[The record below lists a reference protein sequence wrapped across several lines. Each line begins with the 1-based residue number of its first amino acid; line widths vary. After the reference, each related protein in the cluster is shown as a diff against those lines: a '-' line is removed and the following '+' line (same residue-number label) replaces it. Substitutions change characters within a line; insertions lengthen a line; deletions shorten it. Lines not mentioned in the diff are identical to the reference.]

1 MINAALGSAQLFGR
15 RDHRKSAPQCT
26 LYCDFDGP
34 IVDVS
39 DRYYHTYQLGLT
51 EIAAVYQAQGLISPV
66 RCLNKAQFWQMKQE
80 RTPDAEIAMRSGL
93 QGAEIEQ
100 FLEHVKEIV
109 NQPALLHQDQLQPG
123 VKWALSLLNSQGIR
137 LVLVTLR
144 ERTQAIRMLQ
154 DHGLD
159 VLFSAIWG
167 AQDDHA
173 AYLNQADHK
182 TWLLKQAVAH
192 ETHTCSHVW
201 MVGDTEADV
210 LAGQALKI
218 PTLALTCG
226 IRSKTYLQK
235 FRPTRI
241 QSDLLSA
248 AHYLT
253 GLLRTAA

>member
-1 MINAALGSAQLFGR
+1 MINAAVGSARLFSQ
-15 RDHRKSAPQCT
+15 RKNSESVSQCT

-51 EIAAVYQAQGLISPV
+51 EIAAGHQAQGLVLPV
-66 RCLNKAQFWQMKQE
+66 RCLSKAQFWEMKQE
-80 RTPDAEIAMRSGL
+80 RTPDVEIAMRSGL
-93 QGAEIEQ
+93 QGAQIDQ
-100 FLEHVKEIV
+100 FLQRVQEIV

-123 VKWALSLLNSQGIR
+123 VRWALALLKSQGVR

-144 ERTQAIRMLQ
+144 ERTQALRILQ
-154 DHGLD
+154 EQGLD
-159 VLFSAIWG
+159 SLFSAIWG

-173 AYLNQADHK
+173 AYLNQADYK
-182 TWLLKQAVAH
+182 TRLLQQAVAH
-192 ETHTCSHVW
+192 EVSDSAYAW

-210 LAGQALKI
+210 LAGQALQI

-241 QSDLLSA
+241 QPDLLSA

-253 GLLRTAA
+253 GLLAAA